1 MSDGVGLRSER
12 GPILLA
18 LMLSTF
24 LIAIDST
31 VLSTAVPTIVHEFG
45 GFDQF
50 AWLFSIYMLAQAAS
64 VPVYAKLSD
73 IIGRRPVI
81 YIGIVLFLIGSVLCA
96 SAWSMGALIA
106 FRAVQGLGAGAI
118 LPTTMTIAGDIYT
131 VRERARTQGYL
142 ASVWA
147 FSSVAGPTLGGLFSQ
162 YLSWRWIFW
171 INIPLCLLALWML
184 WRNYRQPYERHR
196 RPVDY
201 AGALLLTAALVLIVL
216 ALLEGGNGWAWM
228 SWQSVG
234 AFGLGAVLLVAFALV
249 ERRAADPILAPWVFS
264 SRIVVSTSVV
274 SLFVGVILIGLV
286 SFVPTFLQAT
296 ANAVPVAAGL
306 AVAALTL
313 GWPISAGFA
322 GRFYLRI
329 GFRATTLIGSVFAI
343 IGAGLLIVFGF
354 SPSIPLTAVAC
365 FVVGLGL
372 GFVAA
377 PSLIAAQSSVDMRR
391 RGVVSG
397 TNMLARSIGSAVGV
411 AIFGA
416 VANALIAVN
425 GGADDAGAIQAGTIA
440 VFVCVGVAAIVMLI
454 ACLFIPPV
462 HIAAEPDTEASS
474 ETDIEPSQGRETVPP
489 AED

>member
-31 VLSTAVPTIVHEFG
+31 VLSTAVPTIVAEFG
-45 GFDQF
+45 GFEQF

-96 SAWSMGALIA
+96 SAWSMGSLIA

-162 YLSWRWIFW
+162 FLSWRWIFW
-171 INIPLCLLALWML
+171 INVPLCLLALWML

-196 RPVDY
+196 RPIDY

-228 SWQSVG
+228 SWQSLG
-234 AFGLGAVLLVAFALV
+234 AFGLGAVLLIAFAFV
-249 ERRAADPILAPWVFS
+249 ERRAEDPILAPWVFS

-274 SLFVGVILIGLV
+274 SLLRRCRPDRPRVVRSDL
-286 SFVPTFLQAT
+286 P
-296 ANAVPVAAGL
+296 PVHGERRAAG
-306 AVAALTL
+306 
-313 GWPISAGFA
+313 
-322 GRFYLRI
+322 
-329 GFRATTLIGSVFAI
+329 
-343 IGAGLLIVFGF
+343 
-354 SPSIPLTAVAC
+354 
-365 FVVGLGL
+365 
-372 GFVAA
+372 
-377 PSLIAAQSSVDMRR
+377 
-391 RGVVSG
+391 RGTRG
-397 TNMLARSIGSAVGV
+397 
-411 AIFGA
+411 
-416 VANALIAVN
+416 
-425 GGADDAGAIQAGTIA
+425 GGADARLADLSRLRGALLPAHRIPRDDAHRQRARDHRRGHAHRVRLLAVHSPHRGRVLRRRARDWASSPPRASSPRSHPSTCAGAASCRART
-440 VFVCVGVAAIVMLI
+440 CSRDRSAARS
-454 ACLFIPPV
+454 
-462 HIAAEPDTEASS
+462 ASPCS
-474 ETDIEPSQGRETVPP
+474 GRWRTR
-489 AED
+489 